1 MKKYSVGLL
10 LCYLLF
16 GCGKTSSNNSNS
28 AYFLNTTIKGVAYST
43 SSVSTFVLS
52 NQSGCVSNKNYN
64 VTNMGQINV
73 DAFYLDCYI
82 KHYAN
87 NVDFLP
93 TITTASKTTHKIYD
107 AGLLLSGTGCN
118 YDLIIGLVDNS
129 IPSGSFNN
137 TVLMSTGITNSITS
151 ATKLDSTAAYIRYL
165 IKGNFS
171 CKFKNTNNDSIPV
184 TGQFAIPIK
193 VAK

>member
-1 MKKYSVGLL
+1 MKKYSIGLL
-10 LCYLLF
+10 ICYLLF
-16 GCGKTSSNNSNS
+16 GCGKTSSNISTS

-43 SSVSTFVLS
+43 NSVSTFVLS
-52 NQSGCVSNKNYN
+52 NQSGCVANKSYN

-87 NVDFLP
+87 NVDFFP
-93 TITTASKTTHKIYD
+93 TTKTPGSHKIYD
-107 AGLLLSGTGCN
+107 GGLLLSNPGCN
-118 YDLIIGLVDNS
+118 YDIIIGLVDNS
-129 IPSGSFNN
+129 IASGSFNN
-137 TVLMSTGITNSITS
+137 TVLMSTGIINSITS
-151 ATKLDSTAAYIRYL
+151 ATKLDSTTAYIRYL